1 MGIRKYRPITPG
13 TRTRVASDFAEVTGR
28 GRERGL
34 VVAKHQRKG
43 RNNRGVITCRHRG
56 GGHKRLYRLVDFR
69 RNKHGVV
76 AKVAAIHY
84 DPHRNARLA
93 LLFYA
98 DGEKRYILAIAI
110 HRLHSFVARFPPD
123 FVQSA
128 PTRNARRRRH
138 PSDHPAAL
146 GAGDQR
152 TRAADAATPA
162 R

>member
-69 RNKHGVV
+69 RDKHGVV

-84 DPHRNARLA
+84 DPHQRPSGAA
-93 LLFYA
+93 LLRRWREA
-98 DGEKRYILAIAI
+98 LHPGSGRCGGGL
-110 HRLHSFVARFPPD
+110 HRGVGP
-123 FVQSA
+123 
-128 PTRNARRRRH
+128 
-138 PSDHPAAL
+138 
-146 GAGDQR
+146 
-152 TRAADAATPA
+152 
-162 R
+162 